1 MSGAF
6 KSRSGQLTAV
16 LVSLVFGSCAAPE
29 RPFTWVNDLPVAP
42 DAQVTIGP
50 RDVIRVVVRNQTA
63 LSGEF
68 PVGDDGSYLQP
79 TLGNIPAEGK
89 TPNALALE
97 LQNYLKDLLVKPEVT
112 VSIVKFAPVR
122 VNVVGEVK
130 TPGIYELTRERGVL
144 PALAAAGWL
153 TEFAHTDRIFVLRS
167 GTTDQRVRFQA
178 RELTSAEPHAA
189 RFRLRDGDVV
199 IVE

>member
-1 MSGAF
+1 MPRKIKYTVAAI
-6 KSRSGQLTAV
+6 AV
-16 LVSLVFGSCAAPE
+16 CLLAACNPPE
-29 RPFTWVNDLPVAP
+29 KPFTWVNDLPVPP

-50 RDVIRVVVRNQTA
+50 RDIIRVVVRNQPA

-68 PVGDDGSYLQP
+68 PVGDDGAYLQP
-79 TLGNIPAEGK
+79 TLGNIAVDGK
-89 TPNALALE
+89 TPNALARELE
-97 LQNYLKDLLVKPEVT
+97 SYLKDLLVKPEVT
-112 VSIVKFAPVR
+112 VAIVKFAPVR

-144 PALAAAGWL
+144 PALAAAGWI
-153 TEFAHTDRIFVLRS
+153 TEFAHPDRIFVLRS
-167 GTTDQRVRFQA
+167 GSTDQRIRFQA
-178 RELTSAEPHAA
+178 RELTSAEQHAA

>member
-1 MSGAF
+1 MAKRKVVAGALLALLA
-6 KSRSGQLTAV
+6 G
-16 LVSLVFGSCAAPE
+16 CAGTD
-29 RPFTWVNDLPVAP
+29 RPYTWVNTLPMP
-42 DAQVTIGP
+42 SDPQVTIGP
-50 RDVIRVVVRNQTA
+50 RDTIRVVVINQAA

-68 PVGDDGSYLQP
+68 IVGDDGSYLQP
-79 TLGNIPAEGK
+79 TLGNVRADGL
-89 TPNALALE
+89 TPDALARDLE
-97 LQNYLKDLLVKPEVT
+97 ARLRDMLVRPQ
-112 VSIVKFAPVR
+112 VSVAIVKFAPVR

-153 TEFAHTDRIFVLRS
+153 TEFAHRDRIFVLRAGAS
-167 GTTDQRVRFQA
+167 DQRIRFA
-178 RELTSAEPHAA
+178 AAELTSAEPHSA

>member
-1 MSGAF
+1 MSRQIKYTVA
-6 KSRSGQLTAV
+6 AIV
-16 LVSLVFGSCAAPE
+16 VSLLGACTPPE
-29 RPFTWVNDLPVAP
+29 RPFTWVNDMPVPP

-50 RDVIRVVVRNQTA
+50 RDTIRVVVKNQAA

-68 PVGDDGSYLQP
+68 AVGDDGAYLQP
-79 TLGNIPAEGK
+79 TLGNITADGK
-89 TPNALALE
+89 TPNALARELE
-97 LQNYLKDLLVKPEVT
+97 NDLKDLLVKPEVT
-112 VSIVKFAPVR
+112 VAITKFAPVR

-153 TEFAHTDRIFVLRS
+153 TEFAHYDRIFVLRS
-167 GTTDQRVRFQA
+167 GTTDQRIRFQA